1 MTSGVADMGMV
12 WMGAGQPSA
21 DMSLRL
27 VGCESNDML
36 LEQENMYYT
45 PSNHSLSNHS
55 IDDLHTIHG
64 SQMVSN
70 FKNRIHSQKGSCQTL
85 IATKS

>member
-1 MTSGVADMGMV
+1 MFLVFNTMTSGVADMGMV
-12 WMGAGQPSA
+12 WMGASQPSA

-36 LEQENMYYT
+36 LDHENMYYT

-64 SQMVSN
+64 SQMVSTI
-70 FKNRIHSQKGSCQTL
+70 KNRSNYK
-85 IATKS
+85 KKN